1 MKNLFLI
8 ILVLGCAVTLIF
20 LRFTGRLQPDQMSAL
35 GKALLWLSSF
45 LLAFAPL
52 TISIFKLLRHHW
64 GYDAS
69 PLSIMVYGLAVI
81 LAGFIATRIAH
92 WVADSD

>member
-1 MKNLFLI
+1 MKNLLLI
-8 ILVLGCAVTLIF
+8 ILVLGCAVTLIY
-20 LRFTGRLQPDQMSAL
+20 LRFTGRLQPHQMSAL

-45 LLAFAPL
+45 LLAFTPL
-52 TISIFKLLRHHW
+52 TISIFKILRHSW

-69 PLSIMVYGLAVI
+69 PLSIMIYGLGVI
-81 LAGFIATRIAH
+81 LERLLSKRIAN